1 MKLPITIT
9 TKTGNTCTLKVVD
22 YDYVMTGATGTHKLY
37 GPCTDEKRL
46 MAHWSGFVQNN
57 GGLQPT
63 INQKERQY
71 RNKILQALFANGPL
85 DCWKLQEMLN
95 FQFCF
100 LVRLEQ
106 MAEVGLIIY
115 DPWES
120 DTVYLVQN
128 DQKSLKAQMTAIAKK
143 VNQTSGGEWSAPFF
157 RNRITIFIDDN
168 RDNDIVFEKSADF
181 TKSEFNNAKSI
192 KITYTFFSPQHDH
205 EYAMDLYAQR
215 TTELGRYEMKHED
228 WVITSFDQYMR

>member
-1 MKLPITIT
+1 MKE
-9 TKTGNTCTLKVVD
+9 TL
-22 YDYVMTGATGTHKLY
+22 
-37 GPCTDEKRL
+37 E
-46 MAHWSGFVQNN
+46 
-57 GGLQPT
+57 
-63 INQKERQY
+63 QKERQY
-71 RNKILQALFANGPL
+71 RNKILRALFANGPM

-95 FQFCF
+95 HQISF
-100 LVRLEQ
+100 LTRLEL
-106 MAEVGLIIY
+106 MAEAGLIIY

-128 DQKSLKAQMTAIAKK
+128 EQKSLKAQMTAIAKK
-143 VNQTSGGEWSAPFF
+143 VNQKSGGEWSTPFY

-205 EYAMDLYAQR
+205 NYSMDVYAER
-215 TTELGRYEMKHED
+215 STELRRYEMKHEN